1 MGGLSVLGQI
11 AWGGVLLILCTV
23 VHLFVVSRVLEIL
36 GPRQAARPVRRP
48 VRDFLWL
55 CLAVMA
61 PVFSH
66 TLQVYIWSFVLLYVG
81 AIEGYEAAIY
91 FGMVSYTTLGYGD
104 ITLEPGFRLLGA
116 MSSVTGIIMFGITTA
131 FLVNVLGRSLAR
143 RQG

>member
-1 MGGLSVLGQI
+1 MDGLSVLGQI
-11 AWGGVLLILCTV
+11 AWGSVLLILCTV
-23 VHLFVVSRVLEIL
+23 VHLFVVSKVLEIL
-36 GPRQAARPVRRP
+36 GPRQAERQAGRP

-66 TLQVYIWSFVLLYVG
+66 TLQVYIWSFFLLYIG
-81 AIEGYEAAIY
+81 AIQGYEVAIY

-143 RQG
+143 R